1 MSIHI
6 NNSKNQAEHD
16 QLDVTV
22 DGSWSADIS
31 SWPRV
36 PIETA
41 CGNDRTLKY
50 PPVLQHNHGK
60 STICKWVSY
69 WNRGNFHCYYVRL
82 LEENTFWVVLL
93 QSSGAILVF
102 ITQVNTHTQRHKH
115 IAVSIAISFTFR
127 DQRFRFTGVFWYHS
141 VNASSWPKPYQVVK
155 IVVFFFPLGPPQNW
169 GLFSG
174 III

>member
-102 ITQVNTHTQRHKH
+102 ITQVNTHTKTQTHRGIHCH
-115 IAVSIAISFTFR
+115 FFYISRPTFPFYWCFLVPFSER
-127 DQRFRFTGVFWYHS
+127 LKLTQALPSRENCS
-141 VNASSWPKPYQVVK
+141 
-155 IVVFFFPLGPPQNW
+155 FFFPLGPPQNW